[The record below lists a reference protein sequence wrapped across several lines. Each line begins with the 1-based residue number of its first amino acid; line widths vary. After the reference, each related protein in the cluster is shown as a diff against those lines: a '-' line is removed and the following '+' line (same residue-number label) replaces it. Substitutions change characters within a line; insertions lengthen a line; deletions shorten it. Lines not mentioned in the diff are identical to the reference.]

1 MNNIKRTIE
10 VSVSYTDFYFEDIE
24 EATAFAETAIKA
36 GADIKRVTIDIRYEK
51 EDGEDEV

>member
-1 MNNIKRTIE
+1 MNDIKRTIE
-10 VSVSYTDFYFEDIE
+10 ISISYVDFYFENIE
-24 EATAFAETAIKA
+24 EAMIFAETAIKT

>member
-1 MNNIKRTIE
+1 MNDIKRTIE
-10 VSVSYTDFYFEDIE
+10 VSIGYTDFYFTNVE
-24 EATAFAETAIKA
+24 EAMDFAETAINA